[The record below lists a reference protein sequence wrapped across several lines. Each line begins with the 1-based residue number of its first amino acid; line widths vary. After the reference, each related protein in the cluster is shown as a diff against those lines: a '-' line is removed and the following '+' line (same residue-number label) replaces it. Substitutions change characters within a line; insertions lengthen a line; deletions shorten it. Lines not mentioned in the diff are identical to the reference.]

1 VSRHLE
7 QGIVDLVRQGLTNQ
21 QIARRV
27 YVSENTVKQY
37 LKRIFTKLEVHSRVE
52 LVQVLWEASSFDPE
66 RRPSGG

>member
-1 VSRHLE
+1 VSRHRE

-52 LVQVLWEASSFDPE
+52 LVQVLWDASSFDPE